1 MLLALVIL
9 SIIKYN
15 TKC

>member
-1 MLLALVIL
+1 MNL

-15 TKC
+15 TAIPPNGS

>member
-1 MLLALVIL
+1 MYS

-15 TKC
+15 TCF